1 MSSNL
6 KIRYNFSRKKKP
18 FKAERKA
25 QRKERVSKFAG
36 GEKLSVLRRR
46 LKGAL
51 PKKGWRGG
59 QGRRAEG
66 PRFLQRNLQFP
77 SLSLSQWEPQK
88 VLNRRMSSSHLESGS
103 L

>member
-46 LKGAL
+46 LKEAL

-59 QGRRAEG
+59 QERRAEG
-66 PRFLQRNLQFP
+66 PHFLQRNLHIFLLRP
-77 SLSLSQWEPQK
+77 SANGNHKKFLIEECP
-88 VLNRRMSSSHLESGS
+88 VLI
-103 L
+103 